1 MQKYFN
7 IYWAGQPTVLLNA
20 SEIQSID
27 QTSTTTTVLGYS
39 SRAAADKVT
48 LTHLADASGV
58 AVQNFLVSQL
68 GVLLSTSYQNA
79 APIIKLPQPLNGV
92 PTIG

>member
-58 AVQNFLVSQL
+58 AVQNFF
-68 GVLLSTSYQNA
+68 LLFSKQTF
-79 APIIKLPQPLNGV
+79 KLICV
-92 PTIG
+92 YTKRMEKS

>member
-48 LTHLADASGV
+48 LTHL
-58 AVQNFLVSQL
+58 Q
-68 GVLLSTSYQNA
+68 
-79 APIIKLPQPLNGV
+79 K
-92 PTIG
+92 